1 MLNKIRKAIK
11 NPRKVFIYLWILSS
25 KLIKSDKVYLKV
37 LYFLSVNK
45 KMDFNN
51 PFTFTQKIQWL
62 KLYNNS
68 PICTKMVDKYE
79 VREIIKEK
87 IGEEYLI
94 PLLGVWDDFD
104 EIDFDILPNQ
114 FVLKTTHDSGTVVV
128 CKDKSRLNINDTKKR
143 INKSLKRNYFWKGR
157 EYPYKN
163 VKPRIIAEE
172 FMTNEDDS
180 DLVDYKFFC
189 FNGVPQ
195 ILFFAS
201 ERFNKRNELAK
212 FDYYDMDLNHL
223 PIKSRGHKNSD
234 VLLKDIAN
242 FEIMKQ
248 IASKL
253 SNGFPHLRVDLYSI
267 RGKIYFGELTFH
279 HDGGIV
285 PFIPENWDLKIG
297 DLINLK

>member
-1 MLNKIRKAIK
+1 MG
-11 NPRKVFIYLWILSS
+11 S
-25 KLIKSDKVYLKV
+25 
-37 LYFLSVNK
+37 
-45 KMDFNN
+45 
-51 PFTFTQKIQWL
+51 
-62 KLYNNS
+62 
-68 PICTKMVDKYE
+68 
-79 VREIIKEK
+79 
-87 IGEEYLI
+87 
-94 PLLGVWDDFD
+94 
-104 EIDFDILPNQ
+104 
-114 FVLKTTHDSGTVVV
+114 H
-128 CKDKSRLNINDTKKR
+128 
-143 INKSLKRNYFWKGR
+143 
-157 EYPYKN
+157 
-163 VKPRIIAEE
+163 
-172 FMTNEDDS
+172 
-180 DLVDYKFFC
+180 
-189 FNGVPQ
+189 
-195 ILFFAS
+195 
-201 ERFNKRNELAK
+201 KRNELAK